1 MGEEDGRKACEKA
14 QDLMPE
20 EDGRKAREEAA
31 QDLVPEEQAWGPAER
46 EQASREWDAMLARVA
61 QAASEV
67 WRAERCAARDPG
79 ATCARR
85 AQEGRGR
92 GSHTRSP
99 VCSIHTYLP
108 TYIHMMHTCMHACM
122 HARLAQG
129 GRVSLRGS
137 VASRR
142 EMSKRLVFFTVA
154 ERSEPAC
161 LGSADQARP
170 HTHGSLPQKSGAADV
185 EGRGAQRRRQIEVLC
200 DLSRWQGEGDFYVET
215 KLVRTDTEV
224 ELEGF
229 CSISEKRGEPRIP
242 PRPALFACFPTPA
255 HLRAAHS
262 LSSPPSLFHPVLRGQ
277 PVPSLSWRETGCER
291 AVDPVFPRPLDLWLY
306 VHAQTRTE
314 IVCACLFSPP

>member
-92 GSHTRSP
+92 GSHARSP

-185 EGRGAQRRRQIEVLC
+185 EGRGVQRRRQIEVLC